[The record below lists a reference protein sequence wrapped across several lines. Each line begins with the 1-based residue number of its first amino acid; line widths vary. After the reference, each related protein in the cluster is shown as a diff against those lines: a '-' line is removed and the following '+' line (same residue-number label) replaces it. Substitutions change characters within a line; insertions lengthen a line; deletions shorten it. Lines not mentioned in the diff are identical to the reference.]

1 MPELKGVS
9 KSYEQSLTP
18 VAGIG
23 ECVTPLRARYA
34 AAIESSGVA
43 MIFYEWA
50 SANLNSVAIRSPSR
64 TKMAG
69 CFALAPI

>member
-23 ECVTPLRARYA
+23 ECVTPLA
-34 AAIESSGVA
+34 V
-43 MIFYEWA
+43 
-50 SANLNSVAIRSPSR
+50 
-64 TKMAG
+64 
-69 CFALAPI
+69 